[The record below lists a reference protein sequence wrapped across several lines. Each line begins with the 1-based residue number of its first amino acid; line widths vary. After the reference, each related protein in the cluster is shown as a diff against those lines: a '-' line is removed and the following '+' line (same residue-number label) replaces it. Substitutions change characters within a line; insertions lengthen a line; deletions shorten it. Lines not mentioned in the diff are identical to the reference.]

1 MRYFPYADKTAAIPR
16 KQRHNGYLTIRFR
29 YMETNAI
36 ALLCYS
42 LSIYP
47 PFERLLMTKISKQ
60 DVSYVASL
68 AQLSLDEAAQER
80 LVREMGDI
88 LAYMDT
94 LNALDTSEVEPM
106 MHALEMTNILR
117 EDVPGAPLPREEA
130 LKNAPVDNGEHF
142 IVPIILEG
150 EDGS

>member
-1 MRYFPYADKTAAIPR
+1 MPKKTADIPR
-16 KQRHNGYLTIRFR
+16 TQRHNRFLTMRFR

-36 ALLCYS
+36 ALLCYPS
-42 LSIYP
+42 SIYP

-94 LNALDTSEVEPM
+94 LNVLDTSGVEPM

>member
-1 MRYFPYADKTAAIPR
+1 
-16 KQRHNGYLTIRFR
+16 
-29 YMETNAI
+29 
-36 ALLCYS
+36 
-42 LSIYP
+42 
-47 PFERLLMTKISKQ
+47 MTKISKQ

-117 EDVPGAPLPREEA
+117 EDVPGDPLPREEA